1 MPIILTGKYYYTD
14 VEISRK
20 SGHGGANNLVG
31 GELALAVS
39 IVDLCPLN
47 FRGHKLASTYHQGTW
62 EIFD

>member
-1 MPIILTGKYYYTD
+1 YNP
-14 VEISRK
+14 
-20 SGHGGANNLVG
+20 VG

-39 IVDLCPLN
+39 IVDLCPLK